1 MQQLNELVAR
11 AAADA
16 DGTGRIETGIGSPRV
31 IPIRPALPL
40 GASEGEVARILQIC
54 NACRYCEGF
63 CAVFPAMT
71 RRLEFGKADTH
82 YLANL
87 CHNCGACLHACQ
99 YAPPHEFAVNVP
111 RAMAEVR
118 MQTYHDYAW
127 PPAMGALYRRAGL
140 TVALALAGALALFLV
155 LAVAMSGS
163 LLHEPLA
170 GNFYAIFPHNFLALL
185 FGTVSLYVVLA
196 LGMGVRRFWRE
207 VSPSRDEADIAPGT
221 GPTVADVRVAAGV
234 EAAHDALKLK
244 YLGGGHGEGCNNADD
259 RFTLWRRRFHH
270 FTFYGFML
278 CFASTSVATLYH
290 YLLDLHAPY
299 ALTSLPVLLGT
310 TGGIG
315 LVVGPLGL
323 LWLNLRRDPAH
334 GDVAQRPMDRGFIAL
349 LLLTSITGLA
359 LLAWRDTGA
368 MALLLAVHLGVVMAL
383 FLTLPYGKFAHGVFR
398 SAALLK
404 FAIEKRL
411 PSRLQ
416 LGAD

>member
-1 MQQLNELVAR
+1 MQLLVDLVAR
-11 AAADA
+11 AKADA
-16 DGTGRIETGIGSPRV
+16 GGIDSV
-31 IPIRPALPL
+31 PL
-40 GASEGEVARILQIC
+40 GAAENEVARQLLIC

-111 RAMAEVR
+111 QAMAQVR
-118 MQTYHDYAW
+118 MQTYRDYAW
-127 PPAMGALYRRAGL
+127 PPAMGALYGRAGL
-140 TVALALAGALALFLV
+140 TVALALAGGLALFLV
-155 LAVAMSGS
+155 LAVVLTGS

-170 GNFYAIFPHNFLALL
+170 GNFYAIFPHNFLAGVFGAVFL
-185 FGTVSLYVVLA
+185 FVVFA

-207 VSPSRDEADIAPGT
+207 VSPPREDQAANGAAAEATRD
-221 GPTVADVRVAAGV
+221 VLR
-234 EAAHDALKLK
+234 LK
-244 YLGGGHGEGCNNADD
+244 YLDGGHGEGCNNEDD

-290 YLLDLHAPY
+290 YLLGLSAPY

-310 TGGIG
+310 AGGIG
-315 LVVGPLGL
+315 LVIGPLGL
-323 LWLNLRRDPAH
+323 LWMSLRRDPAH
-334 GDVAQRPMDRGFIAL
+334 GDQAQRPMDRGFIAL
-349 LLLTSITGLA
+349 LLLTSLTGLA
-359 LLAWRDTGA
+359 LLAWRDTRF

-383 FLTLPYGKFAHGVFR
+383 FLTLPYGKFAHGIFR
-398 SAALLK
+398 SAALFK

-411 PSRLQ
+411 PNRLQ
-416 LGAD
+416 LGSD